1 VTDTG
6 VYLYAIGRGLTPADL
21 AGVEGV
27 DGSPVRLVEAGDL
40 SGVVSTVRLSEFGEE
55 GLRRNF
61 ENLTWVEAVARAHN
75 AVVEQC
81 FVHGPVAP
89 VSLATVC
96 FDDDGV
102 RARLQTWKEPVERV
116 LQQVAGC
123 CEMGVKVH
131 GTPTAPVD
139 APVADPP
146 QAASGAGAGLAYLRR
161 RQAESNERQ
170 AASEASVQVAAQVHA
185 ELARQSVASRRHPPQ
200 DRRLAGRG
208 DMILNGA
215 YLVDHER
222 RETFEQLVRRIGEE
236 RPDLQLEVTGPWP
249 PYSFVSLDAP

>member
-1 VTDTG
+1 
-6 VYLYAIGRGLTPADL
+6 
-21 AGVEGV
+21 
-27 DGSPVRLVEAGDL
+27 
-40 SGVVSTVRLSEFGEE
+40 
-55 GLRRNF
+55 
-61 ENLTWVEAVARAHN
+61 
-75 AVVEQC
+75 
-81 FVHGPVAP
+81 
-89 VSLATVC
+89 
-96 FDDDGV
+96 
-102 RARLQTWKEPVERV
+102 
-116 LQQVAGC
+116 
-123 CEMGVKVH
+123 MGVKVH

-222 RETFEQLVRRIGEE
+222 RDSFERLVRRLGEE